1 MGPSGYPCRCPGAPR
16 PRRPARAS
24 ALQTRLPS
32 RDLAVELEGDHLN
45 LDLDLDVGAFLRSS
59 SEFRGS
65 FINGS
70 GAARPLPTEHGW
82 PRSSRTLGEEDGME
96 KGLLAPSPPPS
107 LPSLSS
113 WMLREAGVFQ
123 SRLGRVGNPL

>member
-1 MGPSGYPCRCPGAPR
+1 M
-16 PRRPARAS
+16 
-24 ALQTRLPS
+24 
-32 RDLAVELEGDHLN
+32 ELEGDHLN

-113 WMLREAGVFQ
+113 WMLREAGFISPGLAGWETHSEDEVY
-123 SRLGRVGNPL
+123 LLTLVKK